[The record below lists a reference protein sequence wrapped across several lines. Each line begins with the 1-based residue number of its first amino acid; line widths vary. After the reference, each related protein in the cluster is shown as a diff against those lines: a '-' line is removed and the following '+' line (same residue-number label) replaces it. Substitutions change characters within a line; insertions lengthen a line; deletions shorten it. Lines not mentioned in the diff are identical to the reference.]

1 MEVKQTELDHVK
13 KNLDELEVKIRQTN
27 TITLLEQ
34 SKSKNL
40 IRVNDSKDLFWNPA
54 RHNEKTKALVEERN
68 IEIQSQIN

>member
-1 MEVKQTELDHVK
+1 M
-13 KNLDELEVKIRQTN
+13 KIRQTN

-68 IEIQSQIN
+68 VEIQSQIN